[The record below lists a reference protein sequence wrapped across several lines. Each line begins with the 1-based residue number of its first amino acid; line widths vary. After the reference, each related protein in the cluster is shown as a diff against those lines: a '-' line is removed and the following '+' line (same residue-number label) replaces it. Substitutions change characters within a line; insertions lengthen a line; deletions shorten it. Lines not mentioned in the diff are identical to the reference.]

1 MLSSPGGVSAHIHLT
16 TAARLDAQQW
26 LELQGLITI
35 QWDNV
40 KAFAQKQMKVLDV
53 NHDGTLDAKDA
64 QVALSR
70 FEGFMATTVPSSAG
84 FAAGFAMGM
93 R

>member
-1 MLSSPGGVSAHIHLT
+1 
-16 TAARLDAQQW
+16 
-26 LELQGLITI
+26 
-35 QWDNV
+35 
-40 KAFAQKQMKVLDV
+40 MKVLDV

>member
-1 MLSSPGGVSAHIHLT
+1 
-16 TAARLDAQQW
+16 
-26 LELQGLITI
+26 
-35 QWDNV
+35 
-40 KAFAQKQMKVLDV
+40 MKVLDV
-53 NHDGTLDAKDA
+53 NHDGKVDVKDA
-64 QVALSR
+64 EAALSR